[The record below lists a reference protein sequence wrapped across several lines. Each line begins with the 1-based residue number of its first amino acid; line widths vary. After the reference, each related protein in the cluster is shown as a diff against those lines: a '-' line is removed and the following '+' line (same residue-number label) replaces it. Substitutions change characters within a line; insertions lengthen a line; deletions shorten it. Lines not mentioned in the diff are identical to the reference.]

1 MSYKVIQ
8 YEDLPED
15 LEKRL
20 KEKCEVT
27 RVKSLD
33 LSQGEPFVSA
43 LGGAHGL
50 IGVSREVGAELLD
63 QAPNLRVASTIS
75 VGYDHFDVPELTSRK
90 VMLMHTPD
98 VLTETTADMVFTL
111 LLCAAR
117 RAAELHQLVKEGHW
131 QAAVG
136 PEHFGTD
143 VYGKTLGIVGLGRI
157 GSAVARRG
165 YHGFNMK
172 ILYHN
177 RSVNKQAEAEFAARL
192 CSLDELL
199 GQSDFVCL
207 MLPLSEHTRK
217 LIGRE
222 ELSKM
227 KTDGFLINGGRGPV
241 VDEQALIEALE
252 NGTIRGAGL
261 DVYEQEPLPM
271 DSPMLALPNV
281 VTLPHIGSA
290 THETRYAMAALA
302 VDNLLAALENQS
314 TRNCVNPEAAG

>member
-27 RVKSLD
+27 RVPSLY

-43 LGGAHGL
+43 LAQAHGL
-50 IGVSREVGAELLD
+50 IGVSREVGVELLD

-75 VGYDHFDVPELTSRK
+75 VGYDHFNVPELTRRG

-111 LLCAAR
+111 ILCTAR
-117 RAAELHQLVKEGHW
+117 RAAELHQLVKEGKW

-136 PEHFGTD
+136 PEHFGLD
-143 VYGKTLGIVGLGRI
+143 VYGKTLGIIGLGRI

-165 YHGFNMK
+165 YRGFNMK

-177 RSVNKQAEAEFAARL
+177 RSVDEQAESEFGARL
-192 CSLDELL
+192 CSLDDLL

-207 MLPLSEHTRK
+207 MLPLSDQTRRF
-217 LIGRE
+217 IGRE
-222 ELSKM
+222 ELGKM
-227 KTDGFLINGGRGPV
+227 KRDGFLINGGRGPV
-241 VDEQALIEALE
+241 VDEQALIEALK
-252 NGTIRGAGL
+252 NGIIRGAGL
-261 DVYEQEPLPM
+261 DVYEQEPLST
-271 DSPMLALPNV
+271 DSPLLTLPNV

-302 VDNLLAALENQS
+302 VDNLLAALEDQA
-314 TRNCVNPEAAG
+314 TRNCVNPEARG